1 VLVLLQLDKQASV
14 WKGTKLWHKQQQPTF
29 FSQQF
34 ENLMPAG
41 DKFRIIKENIDFT
54 FINDLARPHYGDI
67 GPTGYS
73 PDKLFRMLI
82 VMYMENIASE
92 RKLEERLK
100 FDIRYRYFCDLDI
113 MDEIPDHAT
122 FSVFRSRL
130 GDELF
135 KEIFERLLDMIF
147 ALGFEKPRHISID
160 STSVIADCAR
170 PRAKKD
176 KDDNRGGGSGT
187 GSRPPADPDARWG
200 IKGKKPSHFGYKA
213 HYIVDSEKGLILG
226 TETTSASAAD
236 VTVAKEIVPKTLD
249 RHRLDPAHLAA
260 DKAYN
265 SPALRD
271 ELKAREIEAVIPLKQ
286 SGRTPS
292 PGFGKADFEF
302 SGDILFCPAQKAMT
316 RYNIKDGTTLFAG
329 TGCSNCSERALCT
342 ESKRKVRRVKFRPG
356 WQKRLK
362 DAAFEKTDEFKELYK
377 QRSSVERVN
386 SEAKRQHGLT
396 RARYRR
402 LEKVAVQGYLTAIV
416 INLKRTVGFLA
427 AKAPPKT
434 ALAGLA

>member
-1 VLVLLQLDKQASV
+1 M
-14 WKGTKLWHKQQQPTF
+14 WHKKQQPTF

-34 ENLMPAG
+34 ESLVSSD
-41 DKFRIIKENIDFT
+41 DKFRVIKENIDFT
-54 FINDLARPHYGDI
+54 FINDLARPSYGDV
-67 GPTGYS
+67 GPTGYV

-135 KEIFERLLDMIF
+135 KEIFERLLEMIF

-170 PRAKKD
+170 PRSKKNR
-176 KDDNRGGGSGT
+176 DDNQGGGSGS
-187 GSRPPADPDARWG
+187 GPKAPADPDARWG
-200 IKGKKPSHFGYKA
+200 VKNGAPSHFGYKA
-213 HYIVDSEKGLILG
+213 HYIVGSKEGLILG
-226 TETTSASAAD
+226 TETTPANEAD
-236 VTVAKEIVPKTLD
+236 VSVAKEFLPKTLD
-249 RHRLDPAHLAA
+249 RHDLDPLHLAA

-265 SPALRD
+265 SPDLRD
-271 ELKAREIEAVIPLKQ
+271 ELKTRKIGTVIP
-286 SGRTPS
+286 SRRGGPTT
-292 PGFGKADFEF
+292 PGFDKCDFVF
-302 SGDILFCPAQKAMT
+302 SGDDLLCPAKRVMT
-316 RYNIKDGTTLFAG
+316 RYDAKDGRTIFAG
-329 TGCSNCSERALCT
+329 DTCFSCSKKAPCT
-342 ESKRKVRRVKFRPG
+342 RKAGGRTVTFSPG
-356 WQKRLK
+356 WQERQRET
-362 DAAFEKTDEFKELYK
+362 DFEKTDEFKELYR
-377 QRSSVERVN
+377 QRGTVERVN

-396 RARYRR
+396 RARYRGVK
-402 LEKVAVQGYLTAIV
+402 KVAVQGYLTAIV

-427 AKAPPKT
+427 AKAPPKP

>member
-1 VLVLLQLDKQASV
+1 M
-14 WKGTKLWHKQQQPTF
+14 WHKKQQPTF

-34 ENLMPAG
+34 ESLVPG
-41 DKFRIIKENIDFT
+41 DDKFRVIKENIDFT
-54 FINDLARPHYGDI
+54 FINDLARPSYGDVGPI
-67 GPTGYS
+67 GYV
-73 PDKLFRMLI
+73 PDKLFRMLV

-135 KEIFERLLDMIF
+135 KEIFERLLEMIF

-170 PRAKKD
+170 PISKKD
-176 KDDNRGGGSGT
+176 KGDKQGGGSGA
-187 GSRPPADPDARWG
+187 GSKAPADPDARWG

-236 VTVAKEIVPKTLD
+236 VTVAKEILPKTLD

-260 DKAYN
+260 DKAYS
-265 SPALRD
+265 SPELRD
-271 ELKAREIEAVIPLKQ
+271 ALQAREIEAVIPLMHG
-286 SGRTPS
+286 GRNMN
-292 PGFGKADFEF
+292 PGFSTIDFEPI
-302 SGDILFCPAQKAMT
+302 GDTLVCPAGNNMT
-316 RYNIKDGTTLFAG
+316 RYDIKDGSAVFAG
-329 TGCSNCSERALCT
+329 VGCASCSEKALCT
-342 ESKRKVRRVKFRPG
+342 DAKRNIRRIKFRSN
-356 WQKRLK
+356 WQKRF
-362 DAAFEKTDEFKELYK
+362 AQVAFQKTDEFKELYK

-402 LEKVAVQGYLTAIV
+402 LKKVAVQGYLTAIA

-427 AKAPPKT
+427 AKAPPKP
-434 ALAGLA
+434 ALAGLV